1 METVKM
7 GTQQDQT
14 PDIEAIL
21 QYLPQNLETLFLSP
35 EGAAMYRIWDARS
48 FVLDRERFF
57 TRQVLLKTRKGKLS
71 TRSSTE

>member
-1 METVKM
+1 MEMVNMSSK
-7 GTQQDQT
+7 QDQT

-48 FVLDRERFF
+48 FVLDREKFF
-57 TRQVLLKTRKGKLS
+57 TR
-71 TRSSTE
+71 